1 MLKPAKML
9 GVFSPIRIC
18 HAGAHLLQ
26 AYISYRRVQLVGVR
40 VLMFGRHTTVLGG
53 MRWLCYGAPE
63 WFPFQSRMPNARW
76 STCDCGV
83 ENPQSHFIT

>member
-53 MRWLCYGAPE
+53 MRWCVMVPPSGSLCEAACQMLDGA
-63 WFPFQSRMPNARW
+63 RAIA
-76 STCDCGV
+76 G
-83 ENPQSHFIT
+83 